1 MDYVL
6 AIRHP
11 TPLKDWD
18 LIYFNNPIE
27 YEAINNVLKR
37 NCVHHMS
44 WWVGY
49 TEDDYEVTT
58 INGRNINDGLLNW
71 FGSLNW
77 ASTNPQTPEPN
88 DKLGKETCVRMKE
101 GYFNDAMCY
110 VKHQGPKRKN
120 VGMGYICE
128 RKVVKYLT
136 ETRDNCVTDINEF
149 KLTSKK
155 T

>member
-1 MDYVL
+1 M
-6 AIRHP
+6 A
-11 TPLKDWD
+11 
-18 LIYFNNPIE
+18 
-27 YEAINNVLKR
+27 
-37 NCVHHMS
+37 

-49 TEDDYEVTT
+49 NEDDYEVTT

-77 ASTNPQTPEPN
+77 ASTNPETPEPN

-128 RKVVKYLT
+128 RKMVKEEIGDIFSGLIQ
-136 ETRDNCVTDINEF
+136 NVTHTIWV
-149 KLTSKK
+149 THMIWAIS
-155 T
+155 

>member
-1 MDYVL
+1 
-6 AIRHP
+6 
-11 TPLKDWD
+11 
-18 LIYFNNPIE
+18 
-27 YEAINNVLKR
+27 
-37 NCVHHMS
+37 MS

-77 ASTNPQTPEPN
+77 ASTNPETPEPN

-128 RKVVKYLT
+128 RTVVK
-136 ETRDNCVTDINEF
+136 
-149 KLTSKK
+149 
-155 T
+155 